1 MVEILDE
8 RQPQAAAGEGATG
21 FAGPAHSK
29 PGGSK
34 RPLERDYSSGATLS
48 DEIPAV
54 LRSDPQVREYL
65 RQLNNRMAKK
75 DRVINALR
83 KDVQMVATAVRLRSL
98 SPCRERYRS
107 VSPRPTTGRGIH
119 VKERLGRRLAPYD
132 ERIPSLS
139 PDRSQ
144 VRGDV
149 RDRLGRPKEDFRNE
163 VPEESSGSFFNLAHT
178 VSHETAI
185 DGQRDRRHAEKH
197 DRARRRNRERR
208 DRERDHYHH
217 YEWSRSPEYRRRHH
231 REEVYDKRPVR
242 ANDLPV
248 DFYLHPPKDME
259 DLMARIDQ
267 HCQMTEDIAAR
278 WKTTGGS
285 GKTEPGR
292 GGKGVHNIQKGKGKE
307 RWGEQKDYTRGPK
320 PHEFEAGPIVFKDPL
335 HELLRKI
342 EHEPFYTVPPDS
354 IPCPKVTNNKYRC
367 AYHARRGHL
376 TTWCP
381 QFKEYLQDLVR
392 KGHLAQFIDQEKTKE
407 RAGEPKTPGP
417 GGSGETGQSSK
428 QTLRIINVIHGMVDS
443 DAENRLKAELRSATE
458 ALHIIAP
465 MSLQFHVTLMHIL
478 TRLGCLREPQE
489 VARFTCGQHAEVWEL
504 ELHFAP
510 VLLCYRKSTSRAMMM
525 LVFDDV

>member
-98 SPCRERYRS
+98 SPSRERYRS

-132 ERIPSLS
+132 ERMPSLS

-144 VRGDV
+144 VRGNV

-178 VSHETAI
+178 DIDSLLSLKKTGDETLRQYANRYCDMFNEIEGCMQYQKVAVSSFKNGLDESS
-185 DGQRDRRHAEKH
+185 
-197 DRARRRNRERR
+197 REA
-208 DRERDHYHH
+208 YQ
-217 YEWSRSPEYRRRHH
+217 
-231 REEVYDKRPVR
+231 
-242 ANDLPV
+242 

-292 GGKGVHNIQKGKGKE
+292 GGKGVHNIQKGKGKD
-307 RWGEQKDYTRGPK
+307 RWGEQKDYARGPK

-367 AYHARRGHL
+367 AYHARLGHL
-376 TTWCP
+376 STWCP

-392 KGHLAQFIDQEKTKE
+392 KGHLAQYIDQEKTKK

-428 QTLRIINVIHGMVDS
+428 QALRIINVIHGMVDS

-458 ALHIIAP
+458 ALHVMSIAP
-465 MSLQFHVTLMHIL
+465 APKK
-478 TRLGCLREPQE
+478 LR
-489 VARFTCGQHAEVWEL
+489 
-504 ELHFAP
+504 
-510 VLLCYRKSTSRAMMM
+510 
-525 LVFDDV
+525 